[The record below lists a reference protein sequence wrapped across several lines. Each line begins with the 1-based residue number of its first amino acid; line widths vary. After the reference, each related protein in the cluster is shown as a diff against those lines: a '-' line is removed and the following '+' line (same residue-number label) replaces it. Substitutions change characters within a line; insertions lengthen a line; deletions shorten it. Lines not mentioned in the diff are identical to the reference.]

1 MLNPNLY
8 EISTIES
15 PAQSPKKI
23 QKQSNILPQ
32 NMNLVL
38 QKLKTE
44 KKNFFPAVVGGNKK
58 EKEEKHKIGENILNE
73 GKIEITSNA
82 KKAEKNDK
90 NGILL
95 DFDFLVGEFL
105 DKIILG
111 KNILSLKENK
121 KKVDI
126 RKRKKFTKIKGLYSK
141 INNEQKSKF
150 SLI

>member
-15 PAQSPKKI
+15 PTQSPKKI
-23 QKQSNILPQ
+23 QKQANALPQ
-32 NMNLVL
+32 NMNLFL

-44 KKNFFPAVVGGNKK
+44 KKNYFPDVFDKNKK
-58 EKEEKHKIGENILNE
+58 EKDERNKIGVNTLNE
-73 GKIEITSNA
+73 KKIEIISNA
-82 KKAEKNDK
+82 KKNEKNDK
-90 NGILL
+90 NGLLL

-105 DKIILG
+105 DKIILR

-121 KKVDI
+121 KKVDV
-126 RKRKKFTKIKGLYSK
+126 RKRKKFTKIKSFISK
-141 INNEQKSKF
+141 INKDQKSKL

>member
-15 PAQSPKKI
+15 PTQSPKKI

-44 KKNFFPAVVGGNKK
+44 KKNFFPTVVGNKK

-126 RKRKKFTKIKGLYSK
+126 RKRKKFTKIKGFYSK